1 MAAPKC
7 LTALVRKYD
16 LLLRITATRYEII
29 SVPKR
34 DTKLANIGDIKEGDW
49 GYLLFQLDAW
59 RDSLSGGKLV
69 YSVHDWFDSAVVPSF
84 KPLRETCT
92 HIDNALSIYTPDEL
106 NLAVSGYIVLLTP
119 NNQHYEPA

>member
-34 DTKLANIGDIKEGDW
+34 NTKLAIMGDIKAGDW

-59 RDSLSGGKLV
+59 RDGLSGGRLV
-69 YSVHDWFDSAVVPSF
+69 YNVHDWFDSATVPSF
-84 KPLRETCT
+84 KSIRETCS
-92 HIDNALSIYTPDEL
+92 HIDNALAIYTPAEL
-106 NLAVSGYIVLLTP
+106 NLAVSGYMVLL
-119 NNQHYEPA
+119 NHRYEPD